1 MMDYDMAKDG
11 YNSILGLDFSE
22 GAIAAMLVAHKQ
34 LPGVSYRV
42 ADCR

>member
-11 YNSILGLDFSE
+11 YTSILGLDFSE
-22 GAIAAMLVAHKQ
+22 GAIAAMMVAHKQ